1 MTFIVL
7 AVLLLLVLA
16 AKYLRW
22 RRWSSGLFWL
32 ALLFFFAV
40 ACGPV
45 PRWLLGQLQRP
56 YAVTVAGTW
65 APRNAI
71 VLLTAGT
78 TRMPAT
84 GTLEPSL
91 FAYGRI
97 VQAAMLYRE
106 CKAAGQQ
113 CRVLVSGGD
122 SQHHGAPESV
132 VYGAVLRRLGVAAA
146 DLEREPR
153 SMNTWQNAKFS
164 RPLLQAYAPQKLL
177 LVTSGIHLRRSML
190 YFRYFGLRPEPMRAD
205 DIEAIMSPWPRSW
218 NLTVCDAAM
227 HEYLGVARFYVYNAL
242 GWNAAPPDGPVIP
255 VGAP

>member
-1 MTFIVL
+1 MVFIVL
-7 AVLLLLVLA
+7 AVLSLLALA
-16 AKYLRW
+16 AKYLQW
-22 RRWSSGLFWL
+22 RRGFVGLVGL
-32 ALLFFFAV
+32 ALLLFFAV

-56 YAVTVAGTW
+56 YAVTLVGAW

-84 GTLEPSL
+84 GILEPSL

-97 VQAAMLYRE
+97 VRAAMLYRD
-106 CKAAGQQ
+106 CKASGQQ
-113 CRVLVSGGD
+113 CRLLVTGGD

-132 VYGAVLRRLGVAAA
+132 VYGAVLRQLGVSAT
-146 DLEREPR
+146 DLQQETR
-153 SMNTWQNAKFS
+153 SMNTWQNAKFT

-190 YFRYFGLRPEPMRAD
+190 YFRYFGLRPEPVRAD
-205 DIEAIMSPWPRSW
+205 ALEAIMSPWPRAW
-218 NLTVCDAAM
+218 NLTVCDAAI
-227 HEYLGVARFYVYNAL
+227 HEYLGIARFYVYNAL
-242 GWNAAPPDGPVIP
+242 GWNIEPPRGPLIP
-255 VGAP
+255 ARVP